1 MEICVET
8 YHTRADKTGHTR
20 ADKTDHT
27 RADKTGHTRADEPST
42 RHGVL
47 VNNYEC

>member
-8 YHTRADKTGHTR
+8 YHTR